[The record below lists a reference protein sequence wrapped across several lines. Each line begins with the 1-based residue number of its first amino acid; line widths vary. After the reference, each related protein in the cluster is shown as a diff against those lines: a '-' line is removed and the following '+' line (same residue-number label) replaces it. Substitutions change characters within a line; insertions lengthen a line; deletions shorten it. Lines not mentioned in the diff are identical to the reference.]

1 MHCQFQFFKEK
12 RMNCEFF
19 WFLDIFAWIF
29 LKFLDV
35 VEKNS
40 EILDSNFF
48 LII

>member
-19 WFLDIFAWIF
+19 WFLDIFCM
-29 LKFLDV
+29 KFLDV

-40 EILDSNFF
+40 EILDSKIF